1 MINGAISVI
10 IPAYNRAGLIGETL
24 RSLLNQTL
32 PAAEIIVVDDG
43 STDSTA
49 EATEAEFSGDSGQQQ
64 ALCAQ
69 QQDMW
74 WAPHSLISPAG
85 DPALR
90 LFLLSSLSRSTR
102 LLRGAQSRK
111 TEKDIDFILLSSVN
125 SRYPSERT
133 LSKCPPI
140 HANRLL
146 QPSILPTGRS
156 SRRPPSW
163 VERRCWSV

>member
-90 LFLLSSLSRSTR
+90 LFFALKSVSLHS
-102 LLRGAQSRK
+102 A
-111 TEKDIDFILLSSVN
+111 
-125 SRYPSERT
+125 
-133 LSKCPPI
+133 
-140 HANRLL
+140 
-146 QPSILPTGRS
+146 
-156 SRRPPSW
+156 
-163 VERRCWSV
+163 VERRTKPKNRKRYRFHIAFFIKQSLSLGANPL

>member
-24 RSLLNQTL
+24 RSLFSQTL
-32 PAAEIIVVDDG
+32 PATEIIVVDDG

-49 EATEAEFSGDSGQQQ
+49 EVAEAEFSGDSGQQQ

-90 LFLLSSLSRSTR
+90 LFFALKSVSLHS
-102 LLRGAQSRK
+102 A
-111 TEKDIDFILLSSVN
+111 
-125 SRYPSERT
+125 
-133 LSKCPPI
+133 
-140 HANRLL
+140 
-146 QPSILPTGRS
+146 
-156 SRRPPSW
+156 
-163 VERRCWSV
+163 VERRTKPKNRKRYRFHIAFFIKRSLSLGANPL